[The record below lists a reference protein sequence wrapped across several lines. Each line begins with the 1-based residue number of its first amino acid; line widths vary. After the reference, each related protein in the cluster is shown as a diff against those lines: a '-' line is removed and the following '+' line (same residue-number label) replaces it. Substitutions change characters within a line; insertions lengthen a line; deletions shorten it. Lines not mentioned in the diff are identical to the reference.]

1 MKNELMTVFHEK
13 MRAVEEMVRAMDVRL
28 ETLEAENTELRARL
42 NDGWYD
48 RVTFENVVEQIAACE
63 DAKERDEARKIFEPM
78 LKKEMAR
85 KLRAE
90 IKRKVK
96 ELNDG
101 DGSRTFNN
109 YGTYTEVQS
118 GGVNINE

>member
-13 MRAVEEMVRAMDVRL
+13 MRAVEEMVRAMNVRL
-28 ETLEAENTELRARL
+28 ETLEAENTELRAKL

-101 DGSRTFNN
+101 DGIRTFNN
-109 YGTYTEVQS
+109 YSSYTEVQS

>member
-13 MRAVEEMVRAMDVRL
+13 MRAVEEMVRAMSVRL
-28 ETLEAENTELRARL
+28 ETLEAENTELRAKL

-101 DGSRTFNN
+101 DGIRTFNN
-109 YGTYTEVQS
+109 YRTYTEVQS